1 MASWWVYSKRCI
13 FGARRC
19 LFAGNETVC
28 NNYQEYACIYIY
40 MYVQIYA
47 LLKQI
52 LYTTIKTES
61 VTILQDNACR
71 SLMDEHGGSGLGLS
85 SIAAEVGA
93 NLLQLP

>member
-1 MASWWVYSKRCI
+1 M
-13 FGARRC
+13 F
-19 LFAGNETVC
+19 FAGNETAC
-28 NNYQEYACIYIY
+28 NNYQEYACIYI
-40 MYVQIYA
+40 YVQIYA

-61 VTILQDNACR
+61 VTMLQDNACR
-71 SLMDEHGGSGLGLS
+71 SLMGEHGGSGLGLS

>member
-1 MASWWVYSKRCI
+1 MKPYATIIKNMHVY
-13 FGARRC
+13 
-19 LFAGNETVC
+19 
-28 NNYQEYACIYIY
+28 IYI
-40 MYVQIYA
+40 YVQIYA

-61 VTILQDNACR
+61 VTMLQDNACR
-71 SLMDEHGGSGLGLS
+71 SLMGEHGGSGLGLS